1 MPLTALLN
9 DCFAAKRGFPT
20 PDPEVRLT
28 SIRKLCNCIRCS
40 WRRLGGRGVP
50 EPSRGASRVGNA
62 PTRRGRLGRALPAV
76 EDATA
81 VGLNHHGKFLRAIHS
96 DAEEGVK
103 CRPLSDWYSR
113 MARAEPVVPG
123 LTRIKASAHGDMAN
137 NRLPRGFQTLRISKP
152 NGLWGQCGAATPGR
166 RSTPR
171 GALRRRKARASLQF
185 AFCATAAGGW
195 AGCDERASLVMLSS
209 QCHKKPARGS
219 LDAPPR
225 PMATTGR
232 LCPAAARI
240 RGPQ

>member
-1 MPLTALLN
+1 MFLAQTRGPRRP
-9 DCFAAKRGFPT
+9 CAKP
-20 PDPEVRLT
+20 
-28 SIRKLCNCIRCS
+28 
-40 WRRLGGRGVP
+40 RRLPGR
-50 EPSRGASRVGNA
+50 NA

-185 AFCATAAGGW
+185 AFCAPPPAAGL
-195 AGCDERASLVMLSS
+195 AAMN
-209 QCHKKPARGS
+209 
-219 LDAPPR
+219 AP
-225 PMATTGR
+225 R
-232 LCPAAARI
+232 LLC
-240 RGPQ
+240 